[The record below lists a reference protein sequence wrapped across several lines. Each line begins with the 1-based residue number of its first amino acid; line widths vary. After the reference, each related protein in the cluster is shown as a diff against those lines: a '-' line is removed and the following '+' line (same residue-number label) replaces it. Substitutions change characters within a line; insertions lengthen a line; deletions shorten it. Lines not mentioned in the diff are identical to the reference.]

1 MNDYSKASQ
10 KKMAFAIVNSGV
22 LYNTSYVKNI

>member
-10 KKMAFAIVNSGV
+10 KTGFCDCQ
-22 LYNTSYVKNI
+22 